1 MLLAL
6 HRILARDMS
15 AEASRVPVDASAAR
29 PARRVS
35 HSSAKR
41 TARAP
46 LAAQRWPIV
55 IILTTLTLLNLAGA
69 PYYRLS
75 LGERARSPLHAFLRP
90 SGIVGQSAGLLALL
104 IFFFLWLY
112 PLRKKYRA
120 LAFTGPI
127 ARWLDIHILAAIG
140 LPLLLAMHA
149 SWRFEGIVGLGYYA
163 ILVVCASGVVGR
175 YLYVRIPRS
184 RSGVAS
190 TREEIAV
197 ERRTLITDIAATTG
211 LDPFE
216 VQQTLSVSG
225 SGESS
230 GVLRTLLHL
239 ASNDIT
245 RWRLTRALRKRLRSA
260 GGSGALDDK
269 TINRVVE
276 LASREISLEQQL
288 RMLDATQRLF
298 GYWHVA
304 HRPFAVTALVAVVIH
319 VAVVIAVGATWF
331 W

>member
-1 MLLAL
+1 
-6 HRILARDMS
+6 
-15 AEASRVPVDASAAR
+15 
-29 PARRVS
+29 VS
-35 HSSAKR
+35 HPSAR
-41 TARAP
+41 SARAP

-55 IILTTLTLLNLAGA
+55 IILTTLAVLNLAGA

-75 LGERARSPLHAFLRP
+75 LGERARSPLHTLLRP
-90 SGIVGQSAGLLALL
+90 SGVVGQSAGLLALL
-104 IFFFLWLY
+104 IFVFLWLY

-120 LAFTGPI
+120 LAFTGSV

-140 LPLLLAMHA
+140 LPLLLAIHA
-149 SWRFEGIVGLGYYA
+149 AWRFDGIVGLGYYA
-163 ILVVCASGVVGR
+163 MLVVCASGIVGR

-190 TREEIAV
+190 TREEVAV
-197 ERRTLITDIAATTG
+197 ERRSLITDIAATTR

-216 VQQTLSVSG
+216 VEQALSVAG
-225 SGESS
+225 PGESS
-230 GVLRTLLHL
+230 GVMSTLLHL
-239 ASNDIT
+239 ASDDIK

-260 GGSGALDDK
+260 GRSEALDEK
-269 TINRVVE
+269 TLDRVVD
-276 LASREISLEQQL
+276 LASREISLQQQL

-304 HRPFAVTALVAVVIH
+304 HRPFAVTALVAVIIH
-319 VAVVIAVGATWF
+319 VAVVVAVGATWF